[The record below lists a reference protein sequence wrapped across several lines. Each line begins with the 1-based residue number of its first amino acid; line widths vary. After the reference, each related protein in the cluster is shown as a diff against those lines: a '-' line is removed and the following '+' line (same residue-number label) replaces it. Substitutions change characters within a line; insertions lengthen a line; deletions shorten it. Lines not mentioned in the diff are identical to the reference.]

1 MILVFGKNGQVAREL
16 NKFDKA
22 HCIGRDEV
30 NLERPEES
38 EGIIRQLRPVA
49 VINAAAYT
57 NVDTAETEQRKAVLI
72 NSEAPRIMAK
82 TCASLGI
89 PFVHISTDYVFSGE
103 GHLPWRP
110 GDETDPV
117 NAYGRSKREGELGVL
132 NAGGRSAVLRT
143 SWVFSSYGTNFVKTM
158 LRLGK
163 ERDEVLVVADQFGGP
178 TPATEIAKTCMQLV
192 AHLEA
197 DASAAGIYHF
207 AGTPTTTWAEFAE
220 AIFAKAH
227 IECMVTEVQSRDY
240 PTVAKRPLNS
250 RLCCE
255 NLSDL
260 GVAQPDWRG
269 GLTQVID
276 EMGASA

>member
-38 EGIIRQLRPVA
+38 EQIIRQLRPLA

-57 NVDTAETEQRKAVLI
+57 NVDTAETEQKKAALI
-72 NSEAPRIMAK
+72 NSDAPRIMAK
-82 TCASLGI
+82 TCSSLSI

-110 GDETDPV
+110 EDETDPI

-158 LRLGK
+158 LRLGE
-163 ERDEVLVVADQFGGP
+163 EREEVQVVADQFGGP
-178 TPATEIAKTCMQLV
+178 TSAAEIAKICMQLV

-207 AGTPTTTWAEFAE
+207 AGAPTTSWAGFAE

-227 IECMVTEVQSRDY
+227 IDCMVTEVQSRDY

-255 NLSDL
+255 KLSGF
-260 GVAQPDWRG
+260 GVAQPDWRD